1 MRRRTRPRV
10 VWLPQTNRNSIGD
23 LTTVF
28 NLVLQ
33 NISGATGSSTTT
45 EIPIVLDNQQIATGT
60 TDSSLADIESS
71 GYRLRRIVGKVWCQ
85 LNQTNLDDA
94 DNTVQSVICTAG
106 FMVRKATAATGDS
119 YAAAVGPAEV
129 DPALIGNT
137 GDPWIWRRSWVLGNN
152 AAAGVTERNPPNV
165 ISKQHFP
172 TVNWGKDYP
181 GGIAEGPHI
190 DQKTARKVGPEERL
204 FLAFTTTV
212 LGEAVSPPGDANIV
226 AWFTD
231 LRVLGSLQ
239 TSSGNRG
246 NSTR

>member
-10 VWLPQTNRNSIGD
+10 VWLPQTNRNGIGN
-23 LTTVF
+23 LTTTF
-28 NLVLQ
+28 NLVVQ
-33 NISGATGSSTTT
+33 SVSGTSGSSVTT

-85 LNQTNLDDA
+85 LAQSDPNLG
-94 DNTVQSVICTAG
+94 TVTTQSIIATAG

-119 YAAAVGPAEV
+119 YAAAVGATEV

-137 GDPWIWRRSWVLGNN
+137 GDPWIWRRSWVLGDNH
-152 AAAGVTERNPPNV
+152 AAGVTFGNPPDV
-165 ISKQHFP
+165 KPLQFFP
-172 TVNWGKDYP
+172 AQNWGSYG
-181 GGIAEGPHI
+181 GGIAEGPHV

-204 FLAFTTTV
+204 FLDLTATV
-212 LGEAVSPPGDANIV
+212 LGESLAQPGVAATV